1 MRHLPGS
8 WRAALLAVTVTTAS
22 SSASAQMFVATGR
35 DTLRGLPGVEVIVEE
50 LGSELEGIGLAGA
63 GIRGA
68 VERRLAQ
75 GDVTVY
81 KTQQQ
86 NASPAKAYLYVHL
99 NALEV
104 PGGATAVAAH
114 VQLRQTVK
122 SVVTTSGIVN
132 AMTWDSHN
140 VFAMTNGEA
149 ALLTGALMEMVDTFA
164 ADWRA
169 TR

>member
-1 MRHLPGS
+1 MRNLPGP
-8 WRAALLAVTVTTAS
+8 WRAALLAVTLTAAS
-22 SSASAQMFVATGR
+22 SSPSAQMFVATGR

-50 LGSELEGIGLAGA
+50 LGPELEGIGLAAA

-75 GDVTVY
+75 GGVTIY
-81 KTQQQ
+81 RTQQQ

-104 PGGATAVAAH
+104 PGGTTAVAAH
-114 VQLRQTVK
+114 VELRQTVK
-122 SVVTTSGIVN
+122 STVTTSSIVN

-140 VFAMTNGEA
+140 VFALAGRDA
-149 ALLTGALMEMVDTFA
+149 APLTGALIEMVDDFV
-164 ADWRA
+164 ADWRS